1 VESPPASG
9 LNSIERNLIFD
20 LAVALVLISCSLPIH
35 NILYPI
41 YHQDISS
48 PTHVHSFSTSKIPV
62 IALPFSLSFF
72 PFHSFVL
79 DGFLGKTILIPDLC
93 ATERDIAIDPALQQ
107 SDYDTEDS
115 EDMRSQYNMS
125 DRLTIEVDC
134 PPLGNSACPSMASS
148 FSPMDSPTPTPTSLY
163 SQGSLASP
171 GWSEGNPFSGHGMEA
186 TRTSTPLRSS
196 FRMADITAGG
206 DGMGMHYGNMEGHDR
221 VPLFDY
227 VPGYTDNVE
236 QFWIPTDIP
245 KSYDHGNNNYA
256 CHPPMG
262 QYPQMVRNY
271 YRNGQATSYLPESVS
286 NPCLSRPIFQQPERL
301 STSMSMTNMSQ
312 WMPSAEV
319 ISPQT
324 ITPAQAFPDAPM
336 TPPSS
341 YAGFPGSAST
351 LRTHTPA
358 TPVRSSPMGT
368 PGTETPMTR
377 MSGGHSD
384 HNDEEFMYSPGYPDS
399 LQNRPQRQVSRKTAK
414 KQTSKQSLRLEN
426 LPSII
431 KQVQFRCKEPGC
443 KGRFKR
449 QEHLKRH
456 MKSHS
461 KEKPHVCWVPGCNR
475 GFSRSDN
482 LNAHYTKTHSKRGG
496 RNRYVATLDETS
508 PDYDPDFRG
517 QLTPDGRPIYGSKL
531 DDPIPMD
538 TQDADADSWDE

>member
-1 VESPPASG
+1 MA
-9 LNSIERNLIFD
+9 
-20 LAVALVLISCSLPIH
+20 
-35 NILYPI
+35 
-41 YHQDISS
+41 
-48 PTHVHSFSTSKIPV
+48 
-62 IALPFSLSFF
+62 
-72 PFHSFVL
+72 
-79 DGFLGKTILIPDLC
+79 
-93 ATERDIAIDPALQQ
+93 
-107 SDYDTEDS
+107 
-115 EDMRSQYNMS
+115 
-125 DRLTIEVDC
+125 DRLTIDVDC
-134 PPLGNSACPSMASS
+134 PPLGTSACPSMTSS
-148 FSPMDSPTPTPTSLY
+148 FSPMDSPTPTPTSIY

-171 GWSEGNPFSGHGMEA
+171 GWPEGAAFHTHAIEA

-196 FRMADITAGG
+196 FRMADLSAG
-206 DGMGMHYGNMEGHDR
+206 DAMPMHYDGVEAHER

-236 QFWIPTDIP
+236 QFWIPQDMP
-245 KSYDHGNNNYA
+245 KTYEQPNNFA
-256 CHPPMG
+256 CQPTMAP

-271 YRNGQATSYLPESVS
+271 YRNNQTTYLPESVS
-286 NPCLSRPIFQQPERL
+286 NPCLSRPIFQQTDRL
-301 STSMSMTNMSQ
+301 PASMSINHMAQ
-312 WMPSAEV
+312 WMPSADV
-319 ISPQT
+319 MSPQT
-324 ITPAQAFPDAPM
+324 ITPAQAFPEAPM
-336 TPPSS
+336 TPPPS
-341 YAGFPGSAST
+341 YSGFPGSAST

-358 TPVRSSPMGT
+358 TPVRSSSMGT
-368 PGTETPMTR
+368 PGTDTPMTR
-377 MSGGHSD
+377 ISGGPND
-384 HNDEEFMYSPGYPDS
+384 LTDEEFMLSPGVRES
-399 LQNRPQRQVSRKTAK
+399 LRHRPQRQLSRKSAK
-414 KQTSKQSLRLEN
+414 KQLSKASLRLEN

-538 TQDADADSWDE
+538 AEDLDAESWDE